1 MYQSCNSFGDINM
14 HVQVRLTVKL
24 RTLANMS

>member
-1 MYQSCNSFGDINM
+1 MYRSCNSFGDIDM

-24 RTLANMS
+24 RNLADKL